1 MRQGLLGLVGAWT
14 LVATAA
20 GTGCDYDDGGQ
31 GSGGGSARGGSSG
44 SSGTGG
50 STTSDA
56 SAGSGGSGGS
66 LNCSNVAACG
76 GSVVGT
82 WNVASSC
89 LKLSGDMDVSLSS
102 LGCLTVPVNGSLQT
116 TGTFVA
122 NADGTY
128 SDNTTTRGSV
138 TFPLAASC
146 LSVSNV
152 AVGCDK
158 IGNIFNALGWGTA
171 QCTDTNGQCN
181 CSLSV

>member
-1 MRQGLLGLVGAWT
+1 MSLRRRLVDDKNGARKPSESSFMRQGLLGLVGAWT
-14 LVATAA
+14 LAATVA

-31 GSGGGSARGGSSG
+31 GSSGGSARGGSSG
-44 SSGTGG
+44 TGARLARTRRG
-50 STTSDA
+50 GVVRA
-56 SAGSGGSGGS
+56 PGGSGGS
-66 LNCSNVAACG
+66 LNCTNVAACG

-102 LGCLTVPVNGSLQT
+102 LGCAAVPVNGSLQT

-128 SDNTTTRGSV
+128 SDNTTTTGSV

-152 AVGCDK
+152 AVGRQD
-158 IGNIFNALGWGTA
+158 W
-171 QCTDTNGQCN
+171 
-181 CSLSV
+181 